1 MKESGI
7 TGLNT
12 AEQNSM
18 KLAALQ
24 IKVSQNTK
32 VSTPTTT
39 HRSTVLHYPF
49 LSNICYSRCLF
60 NIHSKRRVFC
70 HNKGYGDRSLST
82 VSTYRQHLLDE
93 YIYLELVSSYICT
106 WSRET
111 ALKDLHNPSIQTDL
125 CSPGNQNVH
134 FKAREHPHQNPYNQ
148 LQTAQCLVLS
158 SLRGSGQNVLPGAD
172 VPTDPAEPCCF

>member
-18 KLAALQ
+18 KLAELQ
-24 IKVSQNTK
+24 IKNCLHTNDNTQIHS
-32 VSTPTTT
+32 VALPI
-39 HRSTVLHYPF
+39 
-49 LSNICYSRCLF
+49 LSNIRYPLC
-60 NIHSKRRVFC
+60 
-70 HNKGYGDRSLST
+70 ST
-82 VSTYRQHLLDE
+82 FTVREGCSVIIKTDPCQPCPLTDS
-93 YIYLELVSSYICT
+93 IYLMNIYTLN
-106 WSRET
+106 WL
-111 ALKDLHNPSIQTDL
+111 ALIFAHGAEKQHRKTSTNPFIQPDL

-134 FKAREHPHQNPYNQ
+134 LKAREHPHQNPYNQ
-148 LQTAQCLVLS
+148 LQTAQGLVLS

>member
-1 MKESGI
+1 
-7 TGLNT
+7 
-12 AEQNSM
+12 M

-49 LSNICYSRCLF
+49 LSNICYSHCLF

-82 VSTYRQHLLDE
+82 VSTYRQHLLHE
-93 YIYLELVSSYICT
+93 YIYLDWLALIFAHGAEKQHWKTSTTPLSKLTSVLQVIKTYTLRPESILIRIPTTSYRLPSAWFCHLSEDLVRMYYQEQMFPLTLLNHAVS
-106 WSRET
+106 
-111 ALKDLHNPSIQTDL
+111 DQ
-125 CSPGNQNVH
+125 Q
-134 FKAREHPHQNPYNQ
+134 
-148 LQTAQCLVLS
+148 
-158 SLRGSGQNVLPGAD
+158 GASH
-172 VPTDPAEPCCF
+172 

>member
-18 KLAALQ
+18 KLAELQ
-24 IKVSQNTK
+24 IKNCLHTNDNTQIHS
-32 VSTPTTT
+32 VALPI
-39 HRSTVLHYPF
+39 
-49 LSNICYSRCLF
+49 LSNIRYSLCLF
-60 NIHSKRRVFC
+60 NIHSERRVIC
-70 HNKGYGDRSLST
+70 HNKDRSLST

-93 YIYLELVSSYICT
+93 YIYFKLVSSYICT

-111 ALKDLHNPSIQTDL
+111 ALKALYNPSIQIDL

-134 FKAREHPHQNPYNQ
+134 LKAREHPHQNPYNQ
-148 LQTAQCLVLS
+148 LQTAQGLVLS